1 MRELEIAESIA
12 RDLAVERRAR
22 LDARIS
28 EIAEERDLDSLEVAR
43 LRARAV
49 EAIDRG
55 EFFAEIF
62 VKPTRSINYITLTF
76 TATRTGSSFAE
87 VTN

>member
-12 RDLAVERRAR
+12 RDIAVERRAR

-55 EFFAEIF
+55 ELEI
-62 VKPTRSINYITLTF
+62 
-76 TATRTGSSFAE
+76 
-87 VTN
+87 

>member
-1 MRELEIAESIA
+1 VYIMRELEIAESIA

-55 EFFAEIF
+55 EL
-62 VKPTRSINYITLTF
+62 VL
-76 TATRTGSSFAE
+76 
-87 VTN
+87 

>member
-28 EIAEERDLDSLEVAR
+28 EIAEERDLDSMEVAR

-55 EFFAEIF
+55 EL
-62 VKPTRSINYITLTF
+62 VL
-76 TATRTGSSFAE
+76 
-87 VTN
+87 

>member
-12 RDLAVERRAR
+12 RDIAVDRRAR

-55 EFFAEIF
+55 EL
-62 VKPTRSINYITLTF
+62 VL
-76 TATRTGSSFAE
+76 
-87 VTN
+87 

>member
-12 RDLAVERRAR
+12 RDIAVEKRAR

-28 EIAEERDLDSLEVAR
+28 EIAEKLDLHYLETAR
-43 LRARAV
+43 IRARMI

-55 EFFAEIF
+55 EL
-62 VKPTRSINYITLTF
+62 VL
-76 TATRTGSSFAE
+76 
-87 VTN
+87 

>member
-22 LDARIS
+22 LDVRIS
-28 EIAEERDLDSLEVAR
+28 EIAEECDLDSLEVAR

-55 EFFAEIF
+55 EL
-62 VKPTRSINYITLTF
+62 VL
-76 TATRTGSSFAE
+76 
-87 VTN
+87 

>member
-12 RDLAVERRAR
+12 REIAVEKRAH

-28 EIAEERDLDSLEVAR
+28 KIAEELDLHYMETAR
-43 LRARAV
+43 LRARMS

-55 EFFAEIF
+55 EL
-62 VKPTRSINYITLTF
+62 VL
-76 TATRTGSSFAE
+76 
-87 VTN
+87 

>member
-12 RDLAVERRAR
+12 RDIVVERRAR

-43 LRARAV
+43 LRARAI
-49 EAIDRG
+49 EALDRG
-55 EFFAEIF
+55 ELE
-62 VKPTRSINYITLTF
+62 L
-76 TATRTGSSFAE
+76 
-87 VTN
+87 

>member
-1 MRELEIAESIA
+1 MRELEITESIA
-12 RDLAVERRAR
+12 RDIAVERRAR

-55 EFFAEIF
+55 EL
-62 VKPTRSINYITLTF
+62 VL
-76 TATRTGSSFAE
+76 
-87 VTN
+87 

>member
-43 LRARAV
+43 LRVRAV

-55 EFFAEIF
+55 EL
-62 VKPTRSINYITLTF
+62 VL
-76 TATRTGSSFAE
+76 
-87 VTN
+87 

>member
-22 LDARIS
+22 LDVRIS
-28 EIAEERDLDSLEVAR
+28 EIAEERDLDSLVVAR

-55 EFFAEIF
+55 EL
-62 VKPTRSINYITLTF
+62 VL
-76 TATRTGSSFAE
+76 
-87 VTN
+87 

>member
-12 RDLAVERRAR
+12 RDIAVEKRAR

-28 EIAEERDLDSLEVAR
+28 EISEELDLHYLETAR
-43 LRARAV
+43 IRARMI

-55 EFFAEIF
+55 EL
-62 VKPTRSINYITLTF
+62 VL
-76 TATRTGSSFAE
+76 
-87 VTN
+87 

>member
-1 MRELEIAESIA
+1 MREFEIAESIA

-55 EFFAEIF
+55 EL
-62 VKPTRSINYITLTF
+62 VL
-76 TATRTGSSFAE
+76 
-87 VTN
+87 

>member
-12 RDLAVERRAR
+12 RDIAVERRAR

-28 EIAEERDLDSLEVAR
+28 EIAEERDLESLEVAR

-55 EFFAEIF
+55 EL
-62 VKPTRSINYITLTF
+62 VL
-76 TATRTGSSFAE
+76 
-87 VTN
+87 

>member
-28 EIAEERDLDSLEVAR
+28 EIAEERGLDSLEVAR

-55 EFFAEIF
+55 EL
-62 VKPTRSINYITLTF
+62 VL
-76 TATRTGSSFAE
+76 
-87 VTN
+87 

>member
-28 EIAEERDLDSLEVAR
+28 AIAEERDLDSLEVAR

-55 EFFAEIF
+55 EL
-62 VKPTRSINYITLTF
+62 VL
-76 TATRTGSSFAE
+76 
-87 VTN
+87 